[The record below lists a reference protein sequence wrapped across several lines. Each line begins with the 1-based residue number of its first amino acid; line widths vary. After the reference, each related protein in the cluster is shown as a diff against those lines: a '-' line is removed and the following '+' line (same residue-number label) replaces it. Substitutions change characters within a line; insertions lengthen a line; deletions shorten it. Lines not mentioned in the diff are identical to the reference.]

1 MSKIMQSIL
10 TDAEARNPQEVEA
23 AAAAEA
29 AFEPWQ

>member
-1 MSKIMQSIL
+1 MSTIMKSIL
-10 TDAEARNPQEVEA
+10 TDEQARDPRSAED